1 MKCIIEISLD
11 LATKLESHGS
21 DPIKIL
27 ENSVPA
33 APRKRETSTSKNA
46 VSVLS
51 SLLSKGPVLS
61 QIVMERAVKA
71 GVSRRALA
79 HAKKDLKV
87 VVVKNGFRGRWSWSM
102 PDSEVRAS
110 YNSKKR
116 AASIML
122 ELYDGVD
129 SVDMKDVYH
138 NLAGHG
144 IAADVVDAAVEFLNW
159 STRAEGGTIYLQ
171 THNLC

>member
-11 LATKLESHGS
+11 LAAKLESHGL

-27 ENSVPA
+27 EGSVPKA
-33 APRKRETSTSKNA
+33 KCERETPANKNA
-46 VSVLS
+46 VLVLS
-51 SLLSKGPVLS
+51 SLLSRGPVLS
-61 QIVMERAVKA
+61 QIVMGRMLRA

-79 HAKKDLKV
+79 YARKKLRVTITKT
-87 VVVKNGFRGRWSWSM
+87 GFRGAWSWQL
-102 PDSEVRAS
+102 PTTGDD
-110 YNSKKR
+110 KKR

-129 SVDMKDVYH
+129 SVDLNGVYRT
-138 NLAGHG
+138 LERRGV
-144 IAADVVDAAVEFLNW
+144 AADVVDAAVEFLDW
-159 STRAEGGTIYLQ
+159 STRDEGGTIYLQ

>member
-11 LATKLESHGS
+11 LAAKLESHGL

-27 ENSVPA
+27 EGSIPET
-33 APRKRETSTSKNA
+33 KRERETPANKNA
-46 VSVLS
+46 VLVLS
-51 SLLSKGPVLS
+51 SLLSRGPVLS
-61 QIVMERAVKA
+61 QIVMGRMLKA

-79 HAKKDLKV
+79 YAKKKLKV
-87 VVVKNGFRGRWSWSM
+87 TITKTGFRGAWSWQL
-102 PDSEVRAS
+102 PVNNND
-110 YNSKKR
+110 KKR

-129 SVDMKDVYH
+129 SVDLNGVYRT
-138 NLAGHG
+138 LAKSG
-144 IAADVVDAAVEFLNW
+144 IAADVVDAAVQFLNW
-159 STRAEGGTIYLQ
+159 STRAEGDAIYLQ